1 MPLKKINLSPYLSIF
16 GITVLFLF
24 LSGIL
29 MFLTYDLEEN
39 NIKHSIQIISLGVYV
54 AITYYVSKFY
64 FKKIN
69 LNPPKL
75 IGINF
80 SLFMAIL
87 IGIFFALIIQLP
99 YRIYAI
105 IRTGD
110 FVYIFL
116 AFNIENFIKALGA
129 GIFEEITF
137 RGTLLNF
144 FNQKNKKYLGLI
156 ISSLI
161 FGLIHIGNSFIGVE
175 ISLIYIIYIIF
186 YGFSFGLIYLNFGLI
201 ASISAHVVGNFLIG
215 GFIKPNISGFYY
227 NVAIIVIL
235 CVWLFFR
242 DKRKQGSKSTK
253 ANNVYN

>member
-1 MPLKKINLSPYLSIF
+1 M
-16 GITVLFLF
+16 F

-29 MFLTYDLEEN
+29 MFFTFDLEEN
-39 NIKHSIQIISLGVYV
+39 SIKLSIQIFSIGLYV
-54 AITYYVSKFY
+54 VVTYYISNYY

-80 SLFMAIL
+80 SLFITIL
-87 IGIFFALIIQLP
+87 IGILFALLIQFP
-99 YRIYAI
+99 YRIYAT

-110 FVYIFL
+110 FVYLLL
-116 AFNIENFIKALGA
+116 AFKIENFIEALGA

-161 FGLIHIGNSFIGVE
+161 FGLIHIGNALVGVEVSFIYVV
-175 ISLIYIIYIIF
+175 YIIL
-186 YGFSFGLIYLNFGLI
+186 YGFLFGLIYLNFGLI
-201 ASISAHVVGNFLIG
+201 ASITAHVVGNFLIG
-215 GFIKPNISGFYY
+215 GFIKPNRTGFYY
-227 NVAIIVIL
+227 TLAIIIIL

-242 DKRKQGSKSTK
+242 DKRKQCNKNTK
-253 ANNVYN
+253 TNNVYNL